1 MGVGTANFIDPGC
14 SVKIIDGIREYCAGK
29 NISNIKE
36 LVGSLE
42 AGQDAAN

>member
-1 MGVGTANFIDPGC
+1 MGC
-14 SVKIIDGIREYCAGK
+14 SVKIIDGIKKYCAGK

-42 AGQDAAN
+42 ADQDAAN